1 MAGQTHPMSNAAA
14 KKPRPKYLSFTALLF
29 EIRLPVT
36 AWASGLHRI
45 SGALL
50 VLPFAAWLLYLLDT
64 ALSSEEG
71 YQHVQAYLGKPI
83 AKLAL
88 IIFVWAFAHH
98 FFAGIRFLLLD
109 LNKGIEIHR
118 ARASAYV
125 SIVLGALTA
134 LIFAWRIW

>member
-1 MAGQTHPMSNAAA
+1 MSNAAA
-14 KKPRPKYLSFTALLF
+14 KKPRPKYLSLSALLF

-36 AWASGLHRI
+36 AWTSGLHRI

-50 VLPFAAWLLYLLDT
+50 VLPFVAWLLYLLDT
-64 ALSSEEG
+64 ALSSEQG
-71 YQHVQAYLGKPI
+71 YSQVQAYLDRPV
-83 AKLAL
+83 AKLGLVVFA
-88 IIFVWAFAHH
+88 WAFAHH

-125 SIVLGALTA
+125 TIVLGVLTA

>member
-1 MAGQTHPMSNAAA
+1 MSSAAA
-14 KKPRPKYLSFTALLF
+14 KKPRPKYLSLSALLF

-64 ALSSEEG
+64 ALTSEQG
-71 YQHVQAYLGKPI
+71 FRHVQSYLSMPL
-83 AKLAL
+83 AKLGL
-88 IIFVWAFAHH
+88 IVFIWAYAHH

-109 LNKGIEIHR
+109 LNKGITIQA
-118 ARASAYV
+118 ARASGYV
-125 SIVLGALTA
+125 VIVLGILTTV
-134 LIFAWRIW
+134 LFAWRIW